1 MANIIIIDTGAGL
14 NRNVIE
20 FILASEEVLL
30 ITTPEPTALA
40 DAYAVI
46 KAYLTYTERR
56 NIKLVVNRIHEE
68 EECRDVD
75 EKINQTTKKFLGMSI
90 DCLGYIYEDKAVLEA
105 VHKQEPFVIANPKA
119 PAARCVA
126 ELAKS
131 LLSGKRMG
139 SVSRGWRAFLD
150 RLFGY

>member
-1 MANIIIIDTGAGL
+1 M
-14 NRNVIE
+14 
-20 FILASEEVLL
+20 L

-46 KAYLTYTERR
+46 KAYTTYTERC
-56 NIKLVVNRIHEE
+56 NIKLVVNRIHDE
-68 EECRDVD
+68 EECEDID
-75 EKINQTTKKFLGMSI
+75 EKINQTTKKFLGLSI
-90 DCLGYIYEDKAVLEA
+90 DCLGYIYEDRAVLEA
-105 VHKQEPFVIANPKA
+105 VHKQEPFIIANPKA
-119 PAARCVA
+119 PASRCVE

-131 LLSGKRMG
+131 LLSGERMG

>member
-20 FILASEEVLL
+20 FILAAEEVLL

-46 KAYLTYTERR
+46 KAYTTYTERR
-56 NIKLVVNRIHEE
+56 NIKLIINRVREE
-68 EECRDVD
+68 EECEDVA
-75 EKINQTTKKFLGMSI
+75 EKMNQTTKKFLGVSVN
-90 DCLGYIYEDKAVLEA
+90 CLGYIYDDKVVSEA
-105 VHKQEPFVIANPKA
+105 VHRQEPFIIANTKS
-119 PAARCVA
+119 PAARC
-126 ELAKS
+126 ELVKI
-131 LLSGKRMG
+131 LLSGGRMG
-139 SVSRGWRAFLD
+139 SVSKGWRGFLD